1 MGKSACNIQQFD
13 IVAYKEKLY
22 DIVDSVLGDDF
33 NDDTRLYGALKSAR
47 ETRQSN
53 LDKMHK
59 YKSNP
64 RERSRIIQA
73 NKKIDKNIKV
83 LNKHVLEYEDK
94 LKTIDLIKNTIKE
107 TVLNYK
113 SNDLM
118 KMDPGPMIEALK
130 DYMEDRFTPFGTL
143 HDLDLS
149 TLRAINTRLN
159 KLYKKQSKLEN
170 KRKMSQVSDTMGDPI
185 VEMMNHDKSGLG
197 TKFIATT
204 KDYLYNKYQLANK
217 YIDRLKNAQ
226 SNLSHFIHIHKA
238 WMYNVSEGF
247 NERDAIEQS
256 LANTNELVADILDE
270 RTRWLKPTPVFI
282 LNENG
287 EMVFSKEFEDNKD
300 AIIKA
305 INDDLDHGISEGL
318 HIQKMEPE
326 GINRPIFVVSIKQ
339 DANNN
344 DGQEIWLTFEV
355 PSQRIGEKNEYQP
368 ERYPL
373 KKDGG
378 DLSMSSKRW
387 KFWKEYFKNTARG
400 MGIAN
405 MDPNDTSSTLMS
417 EGFHEAVS
425 HTSRTG
431 TATLKGGRK
440 STYKTSAYYNYRN
453 LPTLPQEQMPR
464 EIWDYVNDLR
474 RILKEF
480 YVEIAQRTSNSVD
493 GVNNKLSELVSKG
506 IISNNDKESLL
517 NDLLG
522 IDLDSNMYVKDKKLV
537 HNNQYMGE
545 KENYFP
551 HKRSSADDFQN
562 LLRIENKIYE
572 ALQRS
577 AEELEDFD
585 SDNTADPEDITS
597 KEEEYNDILSQYQYI
612 REMILVKTG
621 QKSAYDIANTM
632 KLIDV
637 LKHAK
642 QRTGVISPL
651 PSKELQNDGRRGDFQ
666 VLVDYVNN
674 MVDNAAKGELKLKM
688 LDILAIVPGK
698 VKDYLV
704 DHLKATI
711 GRRDARAAF
720 PFFLKSF
727 EYGEK
732 EVSDFAKKLGLNAT
746 PEWIYTVLKIPGAI
760 ISGNLLGIQSA
771 QRNSWQQV
779 SVWIE
784 SSVST
789 EVEAHEIEQN
799 TPEIK
804 DEIIKQ
810 SGVSDLMASIAD
822 SLLGS
827 VSGDIEWNSG
837 FFAAK
842 DLLLFNLPQK
852 QFLQK
857 VMSNKAYEKW
867 LVAMESRLGLDE
879 GSLVND
885 MQNVMNG
892 MYETAHSLRQGTLS
906 KKDIKALEK
915 NTKLRISRALANTWV
930 KWGLEGGWI
939 NHLIRA
945 SDTRGAYAFSGTE
958 ERMRGLAAI
967 TGAILAVKLG
977 KVPDEWIKS
986 GKSPY
991 LHPEAIRSARIM
1003 VNKTMFGM
1011 TPEFYAKFLRGG
1023 AGQTFFKF
1031 MPYSYMQIMREGKLI
1046 LGWLDSMKDLSPAEK
1061 SKFIWDTMKLSD
1073 DPKGSQELKM
1083 HRFFYTRVLA
1093 SAMQAGS
1100 SLIPFVGVLNRLTG
1114 VFTKGLYGQ
1123 SGLGRGLESVSVSL
1137 ILRTLHVMQAAINT
1151 SMYDDEEEDK
1161 IYQNWLRM
1169 WMPMYLNT
1177 TIDLLFGE
1185 SDSMTE
1191 RAMKG
1196 FGLYSRSLRLL
1207 SKEISSWTDNPPSML
1222 GD

>member
-13 IVAYKEKLY
+13 IVAYTEKLS
-22 DIVDSVLGDDF
+22 DSVDDVLGDDF
-33 NDDTRLYGALKSAR
+33 NDDTRLYGALKDAR
-47 ETRQSN
+47 ERKQKN
-53 LDKMHK
+53 LDDIHINKD
-59 YKSNP
+59 NP
-64 RERSRIIQA
+64 RERSRLIQA
-73 NKKIDKNIKV
+73 NKKIDENIR
-83 LNKHVLEYEDK
+83 LLEKHAREYESK
-94 LKTIDLIKNTIKE
+94 LKTIDLIKDTLKK
-107 TVLNYK
+107 TVLSYTTD
-113 SNDLM
+113 DLV
-118 KMDPGPMIEALK
+118 KMDPEPMLEAVKAYL
-130 DYMEDRFTPFGTL
+130 EDRFSPFGTL
-143 HDLDLS
+143 HDLDYS
-149 TLRAINTRLN
+149 TLRAINNRLN
-159 KLYKKQSKLEN
+159 KLYKRQAKLEK

-197 TKFIATT
+197 TRFIAIT

-217 YIDRLKNAQ
+217 YIDRLKASQ
-226 SNLSHFIHIHKA
+226 AELSHFIHIHKA
-238 WMYNVSEGF
+238 WMYNVTPGF
-247 NERDAIEQS
+247 SERDAIAES

-270 RTRWLKPTPVFI
+270 RTRYLKPTPVFI
-282 LNENG
+282 LDENG
-287 EMVFSKEFEDNKD
+287 EMIFSEAFEANK
-300 AIIKA
+300 AQIIQA
-305 INDDLDHGISEGL
+305 INGDLDHGISEGL
-318 HIQKMEPE
+318 HIQRMEFDN
-326 GINRPIFVVSIKQ
+326 INRPVFVVSIKQ
-339 DANNN
+339 DINDNN
-344 DGQEIWLTFEV
+344 GQEVWLTFEI
-355 PSQRIGEKNEYQP
+355 PSQRICEKNEYQP

-373 KKDGG
+373 KKDGK

-387 KFWKEYFKNTARG
+387 KVWKEYFKNTARG

-405 MDPNDTSSTLMS
+405 MDINDESVTLMS
-417 EGFHEAVS
+417 EGFYEAVS
-425 HTSRTG
+425 HTSREG
-431 TATLKGGRK
+431 TATLKGGKK
-440 STYKTSAYYNYRN
+440 SKYKTSAYYNYRK
-453 LPTLPQEQMPR
+453 LPTLPQEQIPI
-464 EIWDYVNDLR
+464 EIWNYISDLR

-480 YVEIAQRTSNSVD
+480 YVEISQRTTNSVE
-493 GVNNKLSELVSKG
+493 GVNNKLSELVAQG
-506 IISNNDKESLL
+506 IIKSDEKENLL

-522 IDLDSNMYVKDKKLV
+522 LDLDSNMYVKDKRLV

-551 HKRSSADDFQN
+551 HKRSAADDFQN

-572 ALQRS
+572 ALVR
-577 AEELEDFD
+577 AGEELEDFD
-585 SDNTADPEDITS
+585 TDDTADPESITE
-597 KEEEYNDILSQYQYI
+597 KQEEYDDILNQYRWI

-621 QKSAYDIANTM
+621 QKSGYDIANTM

-674 MVDNAAKGELKLKM
+674 MVDNSAKGELKLEM
-688 LDILAIVPGK
+688 VDILAKVPGK

-720 PFFLKSF
+720 PFFLRTF

-732 EVSDFAKKLGLNAT
+732 EVSDFAKMLGLNAT
-746 PEWIYTVLKIPGAI
+746 PEWIYTILKIPGAI
-760 ISGNLLGIQSA
+760 ISGNLLGLQSA

-784 SSVST
+784 SSVSV
-789 EVEAHEIEQN
+789 EVERQEIEEN
-799 TPEIK
+799 TPHIK

-842 DLLLFNLPQK
+842 DLLLFNLPHK
-852 QFLQK
+852 QFLKK
-857 VMSNKAYEKW
+857 VMTNKAYEGW
-867 LVAMESRLGLDE
+867 LVALESRLGLDE

-892 MYETAHSLRQGTLS
+892 MYEVAHGLRQGTLS
-906 KKDIKALEK
+906 KKDIKALES
-915 NTKLRISRALANTWV
+915 NTKLRVSRALANTWV

-939 NHLIRA
+939 NHLIRS

-958 ERMRGLAAI
+958 ERMRGLAAV

-977 KVPDEWIKS
+977 KVDDEWIKS

-1023 AGQTFFKF
+1023 TGQTVFKF
-1031 MPYSYMQIMREGKLI
+1031 MPYSYMQMMREGKLI
-1046 LGWLDSMKDLSPAEK
+1046 LGWFDSMKGLSPAEK
-1061 SKFIWDTMKLSD
+1061 SKFIWDTMKISD
-1073 DPKGSQELKM
+1073 DPKGSQELRM
-1083 HRFFYTRVLA
+1083 HRFLWTRVLA

-1100 SLIPFVGVLNRLTG
+1100 HLVPFVGVLNRLTG
-1114 VFTKGLYGQ
+1114 VFTRGMYGQ
-1123 SGLGRGLESVSVSL
+1123 SGLGRGLESVSISL
-1137 ILRTLHVMQAAINT
+1137 ILRTLHVMQAAINS
-1151 SMYDDEEEDK
+1151 SMYDDEEEDE
-1161 IYQNWLRM
+1161 IYQNWIRM

-1177 TIDLLFGE
+1177 TIDLIYGE
-1185 SDSMTE
+1185 SDNWKE
-1191 RAMKG
+1191 RALKG

-1207 SKEISSWTDNPPSML
+1207 GQEISSWTDNPPTML